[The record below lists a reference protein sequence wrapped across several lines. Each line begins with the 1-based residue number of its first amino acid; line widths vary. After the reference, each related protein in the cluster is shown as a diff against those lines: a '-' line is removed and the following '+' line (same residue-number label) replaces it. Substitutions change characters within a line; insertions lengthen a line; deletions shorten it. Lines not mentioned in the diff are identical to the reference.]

1 MKMFEKQK
9 WSKALKKAATE
20 FLNYVADN
28 IVEGDEENLAKLIEM
43 AMEEARD
50 EMVETVN
57 DWYDDSDR
65 EPQRDESRD

>member
-1 MKMFEKQK
+1 MFEKQK